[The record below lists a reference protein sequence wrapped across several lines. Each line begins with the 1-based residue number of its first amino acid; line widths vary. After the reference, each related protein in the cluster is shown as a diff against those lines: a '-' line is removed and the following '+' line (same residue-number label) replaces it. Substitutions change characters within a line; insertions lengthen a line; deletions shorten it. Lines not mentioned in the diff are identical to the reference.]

1 MNRMMN
7 RGALGL
13 VKGGALFAFA
23 VLVTG
28 PAHAAVGGGTVNIE
42 GLLQSIIDLL
52 TGNIARLIAV
62 LAVIFLGYRAFTG
75 GLDTRLAVSIGVAI
89 FLVFGGAWVVDQ
101 VLV

>member
-1 MNRMMN
+1 MNRIVN

-13 VKGGALFAFA
+13 IKGSAIVAAAALLA
-23 VLVTG
+23 V
-28 PAHAAVGGGTVNIE
+28 PAHAAAGGGTVNIE